1 MTDAQESGAP
11 EVDGEVELPDLL
23 VDPAERTRWL
33 RFVEALLFAS
43 AEPID
48 EGDLR
53 RRVPEEIDVRGL
65 LAELAEH
72 YEDRGVTLT
81 KAGTRWAF
89 RTAVDL
95 GPMLRH
101 ERAQRR
107 KLSRAA
113 IETLAIIAYHQPTT
127 RAEIEEVRGVAL
139 SKGTLDTL
147 LEAGWIAPRG
157 RRETPGR
164 PLQWG
169 TTNGFLDHF
178 GLESVK
184 ELPGIEELRAA
195 GLLDRRSGA
204 TSIAMREEDLDQDEE
219 DDDDIQLDFLP
230 DTNDPD
236 AGDQP

>member
-1 MTDAQESGAP
+1 MSDVRETDDEA
-11 EVDGEVELPDLL
+11 ELPDLL
-23 VDPAERTRWL
+23 VEPEERTRWL

-43 AEPID
+43 ADPID
-48 EGDLR
+48 EGELR
-53 RRVPEEIDVRGL
+53 RRVPEEIDVKGL
-65 LAELAEH
+65 LSELAEH
-72 YEDRGVTLT
+72 YAERGVVLNRM
-81 KAGTRWAF
+81 GTRWAF

-101 ERAQRR
+101 ERPQRR

-127 RAEIEEVRGVAL
+127 RAEIEEIRGVAL
-139 SKGTLDTL
+139 SKGTIDTL

-169 TTNGFLDHF
+169 TTNAFLDHF
-178 GLESVK
+178 GLESTK

-195 GLLDRRSGA
+195 GLLDRRYGA
-204 TSIAMREEDLDQDEE
+204 TSIAMQQEDLEEEDEE
-219 DDDDIQLDFLP
+219 DEDVQLDFLP

-236 AGDQP
+236 EGDKP

>member
-1 MTDAQESGAP
+1 MNDVTDGK
-11 EVDGEVELPDLL
+11 GEAELPDLL
-23 VDPAERTRWL
+23 VDPAERNRWL

-43 AEPID
+43 ADPLD
-48 EGDLR
+48 ESELR
-53 RRVPEEIDVRGL
+53 RRVPEEIDVKGL
-65 LAELAEH
+65 LADLAEH
-72 YEDRGVTLT
+72 YADRGVVLNRS
-81 KAGTRWAF
+81 GTRWAF
-89 RTAVDL
+89 RTAIDL

-101 ERAQRR
+101 ERPQRR

-113 IETLAIIAYHQPTT
+113 IETLAIVAYHQPTT
-127 RAEIEEVRGVAL
+127 RAEIEEIRGVAL
-139 SKGTLDTL
+139 SKGTIDTL

-169 TTNGFLDHF
+169 TTNAFLDHF

-204 TSIAMREEDLDQDEE
+204 TSIAMQQDDLEDDPEEDE
-219 DDDDIQLDFLP
+219 DIQLDFLP

-236 AGDQP
+236 EGDQA

>member
-1 MTDAQESGAP
+1 MSKAVEPDDEA
-11 EVDGEVELPDLL
+11 ELPDLL
-23 VDPAERTRWL
+23 VDPAERNRWL

-43 AEPID
+43 ADPID
-48 EGDLR
+48 ESELR
-53 RRVPEEIDVRGL
+53 RRVPEEINVRQL
-65 LAELAEH
+65 LTDLADH
-72 YEDRGVTLT
+72 YADRGVVLN
-81 KAGTRWAF
+81 KSGSRWAF

-127 RAEIEEVRGVAL
+127 RAEIEEIRGVAL
-139 SKGTLDTL
+139 SKGTIDTL

-169 TTNGFLDHF
+169 TTTGFLDHF
-178 GLESVK
+178 GLDSVK

-204 TSIAMREEDLDQDEE
+204 TSIAMQQEDLEDDEEEDE
-219 DDDDIQLDFLP
+219 DIQLDFLP

-236 AGDQP
+236 EGDKP

>member
-1 MTDAQESGAP
+1 MSGMT
-11 EVDGEVELPDLL
+11 GEKTEAELPDLL

-43 AEPID
+43 ADPVD
-48 EGDLR
+48 ESDLR
-53 RRVPEEIDVRGL
+53 RRVPEDIDVGGL

-72 YEDRGVTLT
+72 YAERGVVLNRS
-81 KAGTRWAF
+81 GSRWAF

-101 ERAQRR
+101 ERPQRR

-127 RAEIEEVRGVAL
+127 RAEIEEIRGVAL
-139 SKGTLDTL
+139 SKGTIDTL
-147 LEAGWIAPRG
+147 LEAGWITPRG

-178 GLESVK
+178 GLDSLK
-184 ELPGIEELRAA
+184 ELPGVEELRAA

-204 TSIAMREEDLDQDEE
+204 TSIAMQQEDLDEEE
-219 DDDDIQLDFLP
+219 DEDDEIQLDFLP